1 MFSGKTAIVTGGSRG
16 IGRAIVQALART
28 GARVVFTYLENK
40 SAADEITNN
49 DTITGLQVDVTR
61 FDQAKELVKQVK
73 ERFGRIDIL
82 VNNAGITRDK
92 LIALM
97 TEKDWDDV
105 LNTNLKGV
113 FNLTKPVIGVM
124 LRQRSGSI
132 LNVTSISGIMGMA
145 GQVNYSSSK
154 AGMIGFTKAL
164 AKEVAKVN
172 ITVNAVALGFI
183 ETDMT
188 ATLNSEYRN
197 KALEQIPLGRF
208 GKPDEVAEIALF
220 LLSPQASYI
229 TGHVIQVDGGLAIS
243 GLTELDPLL
252 CLILSLAVLVGDF
265 ARFIRLKEKDLAQ
278 AFIRENPHRNRRRI
292 RNGDG
297 DETLPFGLEW
307 CDIHH
312 NTGPRI
318 CRFANTQ
325 GQNIPRD
332 AEIFDGPAQH
342 VAIWRDI
349 EIRTTM
355 ISIEL
360 WRNRLRV
367 QDGIAR
373 RSKQF
378 EFIGQPEII
387 AIR

>member
-1 MFSGKTAIVTGGSRG
+1 MFSSKTAIVTGGSRG

-28 GARVVFTYLENK
+28 GARVVFTYLQNK

-49 DTITGLQVDVTR
+49 DTIIGLPVDVTR

-97 TEKDWDDV
+97 SEKDWDDV

-132 LNVTSISGIMGMA
+132 LNITSISGIMGMA

-164 AKEVAKVN
+164 AKEVAKLN

-197 KALEQIPLGRF
+197 KALDRKSTRLNSSHGYI
-208 GKPDEVAEIALF
+208 
-220 LLSPQASYI
+220 SYA
-229 TGHVIQVDGGLAIS
+229 VF
-243 GLTELDPLL
+243 
-252 CLILSLAVLVGDF
+252 CL
-265 ARFIRLKEKDLAQ
+265 KKKKKK
-278 AFIRENPHRNRRRI
+278 
-292 RNGDG
+292 
-297 DETLPFGLEW
+297 
-307 CDIHH
+307 
-312 NTGPRI
+312 
-318 CRFANTQ
+318 
-325 GQNIPRD
+325 
-332 AEIFDGPAQH
+332 
-342 VAIWRDI
+342 
-349 EIRTTM
+349 M
-355 ISIEL
+355 
-360 WRNRLRV
+360 
-367 QDGIAR
+367 
-373 RSKQF
+373 
-378 EFIGQPEII
+378 
-387 AIR
+387 